1 MNLEIN
7 DNTVIITKEDGTE
20 DAWKLLFYYHNEER
34 GKDYYFL
41 YKEDDPDALIVMSS
55 TDGKSLENISEE
67 EFAEA
72 EEILDSYE
80 NDPNIQALR

>member
-1 MNLEIN
+1 MNLEIT
-7 DNTVIITKEDGTE
+7 DNTVIITREDGSE

-41 YKEDDPDALIVMSS
+41 YKEEDPDALIVMASR
-55 TDGKSLENISEE
+55 DGQSLENVSEE

-72 EEILDSYE
+72 EEMLDSYE
-80 NDPNIQALR
+80 NDPTIQTLR